1 MTVRP
6 RRKPSSSSRA
16 RSRGSRRRTMRAAM
30 YYANDDV
37 RIVDVPTP
45 HIGPGE
51 ILVRVKASGICG
63 SDVMEWYRKPKAPLV
78 LGHEIAAEVVQ
89 VDPGVNFVKVGDRVF
104 VSHHVPCGSCRY
116 CLAGHET
123 VCDTLRTTNF
133 DPGGFAEFV
142 RVPAINVKHGV
153 FPLPREISD
162 DEATFVEPLACVIRG
177 QRLAGFRPG
186 STMLVL
192 GSGVAGLLHIKL
204 AKAAGAAKV
213 IATDVVEFRKAAARK
228 AGADLVVDGREDV
241 PAKVKEAN
249 EGNLA
254 DLVVTCTGAP
264 KAIGQGLASVDRG
277 GTVLFFAPI
286 DPAAK
291 VDIPFNELWR
301 EEITLTSSY
310 GGSPPGNRQ
319 SINLLREK
327 RLIVTDLITHVL
339 PLAKAA
345 EGFRLVAEAPDSVK
359 GVLRPQE
366 RTGHP
371 RDVADGPHATLVK
384 VNPNGLS

>member
-1 MTVRP
+1 
-6 RRKPSSSSRA
+6 
-16 RSRGSRRRTMRAAM
+16 MRAAM

-51 ILVRVKASGICG
+51 MLVRVKASGMCG

-89 VDPGVNFVKVGDRVF
+89 VGAGVDVAKVGDRVF

-116 CLAGHET
+116 CRAGHET

-133 DPGGFAEFV
+133 DPGGFAEYV

-186 STMLVL
+186 GTMLVL
-192 GSGVAGLLHIKL
+192 GSGVAGLLHVKL
-204 AKAAGAAKV
+204 AKTAGAAKV

-228 AGADLVVDGREDV
+228 AGADLVIDGREDV
-241 PAKVKEAN
+241 PTRVKESN
-249 EGNLA
+249 EGNLV

-264 KAIGQGLASVDRG
+264 KAIAQGLASVDRG

-286 DPAAK
+286 EPAAK
-291 VDIPFNELWR
+291 VDVPFNALWR
-301 EEITLTSSY
+301 EEVTLTSSY
-310 GGSPPGNRQ
+310 GGSPRDIRE

-327 RLIVTDLITHVL
+327 RLVVSDLITHVL

-345 EGFRLVAEAPDSVK
+345 EGFRLVAQARESIKV
-359 GVLRPQE
+359 VLRP
-366 RTGHP
+366 
-371 RDVADGPHATLVK
+371 
-384 VNPNGLS
+384 

>member
-1 MTVRP
+1 
-6 RRKPSSSSRA
+6 
-16 RSRGSRRRTMRAAM
+16 MRAAM
-30 YYANDDV
+30 YYANNDV
-37 RIVDVPTP
+37 RLVDIPKP
-45 HIGPGE
+45 KIGAGE
-51 ILVRVKASGICG
+51 LLVRVKASGICG
-63 SDVMEWYRKPKAPLV
+63 SDVMEWYRKPKAPV
-78 LGHEIAAEVVQ
+78 LGHEIAAEVVEVGRG
-89 VDPGVNFVKVGDRVF
+89 VDVVKVGDRVF
-104 VSHHVPCGSCRY
+104 VSHHVPCGSCRF

-133 DPGGFAEFV
+133 DPGGFAEYV
-142 RVPAINVKHGV
+142 RVPAINVTHGV
-153 FPLPREISD
+153 FPLPRELSD

-186 STMLVL
+186 GTMLVL

-228 AGADLVVDGREDV
+228 AGADFVIEGREDV
-241 PAKVKEAN
+241 PTRVKEAN

-264 KAIGQGLASVDRG
+264 KAIAQGLASVDRG

-301 EEITLTSSY
+301 EEITVTSSY
-310 GGSPPGNRQ
+310 GGSPRDIRE

-327 RLIVTDLITHVL
+327 RLAVTDLITHVL
-339 PLAKAA
+339 PLVKAA
-345 EGFRLVAEAPDSVK
+345 EGFRLVAEARDSIKVL
-359 GVLRPQE
+359 LRP
-366 RTGHP
+366 
-371 RDVADGPHATLVK
+371 
-384 VNPNGLS
+384 

>member
-1 MTVRP
+1 
-6 RRKPSSSSRA
+6 
-16 RSRGSRRRTMRAAM
+16 MRAAM

-37 RIVDVPTP
+37 RIVDLPTP
-45 HIGPGE
+45 RVGPGE

-78 LGHEIAAEVVQ
+78 LGHEIAAEVVHA
-89 VDPGVNFVKVGDRVF
+89 DPSVSVVKVGDRVF

-153 FPLPREISD
+153 FRLPREISD
-162 DEATFVEPLACVIRG
+162 DDATFVEPLACVIRG

-186 STMLVL
+186 GTVLVL

-204 AKAAGAAKV
+204 AKAAGAANV

-228 AGADLVVDGREDV
+228 SGADVVIDGRENV

-249 EGNLA
+249 GGNLA

-264 KAIGQGLASVDRG
+264 KAIAQGLASVDRG

-291 VDIPFNELWR
+291 VEIPFNELWR
-301 EEITLTSSY
+301 EEVTMTSSY
-310 GGSPPGNRQ
+310 GGSPRDIRD
-319 SINLLREK
+319 SIDLLREK
-327 RLIVTDLITHVL
+327 RLVVTDLITHVL
-339 PLAKAA
+339 PLDQAR
-345 EGFRLVAEAPDSVK
+345 EGFRIVAAARDSI
-359 GVLRPQE
+359 
-366 RTGHP
+366 
-371 RDVADGPHATLVK
+371 K
-384 VNPNGLS
+384 VILTP

>member
-1 MTVRP
+1 
-6 RRKPSSSSRA
+6 
-16 RSRGSRRRTMRAAM
+16 MRAAM
-30 YYANDDV
+30 YYANNDV
-37 RIVDVPTP
+37 RLVDIPKP
-45 HIGPGE
+45 KIGAGE
-51 ILVRVKASGICG
+51 LLVRVKASGICG

-78 LGHEIAAEVVQ
+78 LGHEIAAEVVEVGRG
-89 VDPGVNFVKVGDRVF
+89 VDVVKVGDRVF
-104 VSHHVPCGSCRY
+104 VSHHVPCGSCRF

-133 DPGGFAEFV
+133 DPGGFAEYV
-142 RVPAINVKHGV
+142 RVPAINVTHGV
-153 FPLPREISD
+153 FPLPRELSD

-186 STMLVL
+186 GTMLVL

-228 AGADLVVDGREDV
+228 AGADFVIEGREDV
-241 PAKVKEAN
+241 PTRVKEAN

-264 KAIGQGLASVDRG
+264 KAIAQGLASVDRG

-301 EEITLTSSY
+301 EEITVTSSY
-310 GGSPPGNRQ
+310 GGSPRDIRE

-327 RLIVTDLITHVL
+327 RLAVTDLITHVL
-339 PLAKAA
+339 PLVKAA
-345 EGFRLVAEAPDSVK
+345 EGFRLVAEARDSIKVL
-359 GVLRPQE
+359 LRP
-366 RTGHP
+366 
-371 RDVADGPHATLVK
+371 
-384 VNPNGLS
+384 